1 MKHKK
6 FTMILLLFLGVFFL
20 QSSTMVF
27 ADMADSKETDVA
39 VELWETIA
47 SDKALPGEDS
57 PIKNQPDS
65 SNIVKEKS
73 GIFPQTGEI
82 MSNGYSWIG
91 VVIVLFAGTLY
102 YLKKI
107 AKGRN

>member
-6 FTMILLLFLGVFFL
+6 FTMILLLFLGVFLL
-20 QSSTMVF
+20 QSSTMGF
-27 ADMADSKETDVA
+27 AAMTDSKETDVA

-47 SDKALPGEDS
+47 PDKDLPGEYS
-57 PIKNQPDS
+57 PKNKQSDS

-73 GIFPQTGEI
+73 GILPKTGGI

-91 VVIVLFAGTLY
+91 VVLVLFASTLY
-102 YLKKI
+102 YSKKI
-107 AKGRN
+107 AKGRK